1 MNPQSTTHSWLQM
14 AASFAVATA
23 CAFASVTAAAALEE
37 DPAGAL
43 RAQYVALKN
52 ELEQSRFQQRLY
64 IESVERPRV
73 LQGDVYAVVDYPIAT
88 VSDALTSPAHWCDA
102 LILHLNVKYCRPV
115 PRGGHTVLSVA
126 IGKKNDQPLTGA
138 YRVEFDHRVAAALP
152 DYMEVHLNA
161 SRGPLGTS
169 NYRISLEAIG
179 LDDER
184 VFVHLR
190 YSYKYGFWARVAM
203 REYLRGTGSEK
214 VGFTIIGN
222 PDDPQPT
229 FIGGV
234 RGIVERNIMRYYL
247 AIDAYLGALAAP
259 APERF
264 EQSLERWFD
273 ATERYSRQLHEVDRD
288 SYLAMKR
295 REYLRQQ
302 TAQ

>member
-14 AASFAVATA
+14 AASLAVAMA
-23 CAFASVTAAAALEE
+23 CTFGSVTAAAALEE

-43 RAQYVALKN
+43 RTQYLALKN

-64 IESVERPRV
+64 IESIERPSV

-88 VSDALTSPAHWCDA
+88 VRDALTIPAQWCDA
-102 LILHLNVKYCRPV
+102 LILHLNVKYCRPL

-126 IGKKNDQPLTGA
+126 IGKKNDQPLADA

-152 DYMEVHLNA
+152 DYMEVYLNA

-169 NYRISLEAIG
+169 NYRITLEAVD
-179 LDDER
+179 LDDKR

-190 YSYKYGFWARVAM
+190 YSYKYGLWARVAM

-222 PDDPQPT
+222 SDDPQPT

-234 RGIVERNIMRYYL
+234 RGIVERNVMRYYL

-295 REYLRQQ
+295 REYLRQH
-302 TAQ
+302 TAR